1 MCKDC
6 EDVTMPGHG
15 DRVRELLNVTYVLGC
30 WYIWCKFSYDPH
42 TLFDIELNASVH
54 SHT

>member
-1 MCKDC
+1 
-6 EDVTMPGHG
+6 MPGHG